1 MITSARKIKNIKI
14 ISLMTLKK
22 TEVEVLSKRYAKAL
36 FDFSNEQKIGEVLS
50 SDLAALSQIIAENAN
65 LSRALSSPLVS
76 KIELGKVL
84 SEVSDKA
91 GLNAELKKFLVT
103 LSENRRAF
111 LLPKISENLQNLFD
125 VAAGRIK
132 VEVTS
137 AEELTSAQ
145 LESISN
151 NIQKSTN
158 SKPVIKNLVDKSL
171 IGGLTVKIGSKL
183 FDDSIKGRL
192 DRLKLHLTN

>member
-1 MITSARKIKNIKI
+1 MA
-14 ISLMTLKK
+14 LKR
-22 TEVEVLSKRYAKAL
+22 TEIEVLSKRYAKAL
-36 FDFSNEQKIGEVLS
+36 FDYSTENKLGEQLS

-65 LSRALSSPLVS
+65 LSRALSSPLVTKDS
-76 KIELGKVL
+76 LTKIL
-84 SEVSDKA
+84 SEVIEKA
-91 GLNAELKKFLVT
+91 GLNASLKNFVKTLV
-103 LSENRRAF
+103 ENRRAF
-111 LLPKISENLQNLFD
+111 LIPNISKNLKELFD
-125 VAAGRIK
+125 AAEGRIN

-137 AEELTSAQ
+137 AVELSADE
-145 LESISN
+145 LAKISS
-151 NIQKSTN
+151 NIEKTTN